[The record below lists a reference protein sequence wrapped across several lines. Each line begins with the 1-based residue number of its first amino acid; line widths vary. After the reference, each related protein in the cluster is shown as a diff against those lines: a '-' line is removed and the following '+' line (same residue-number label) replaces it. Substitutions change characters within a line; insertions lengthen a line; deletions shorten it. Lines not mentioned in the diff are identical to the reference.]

1 MPVSFSVTQ
10 PHELGR
16 MEAKRRVDK
25 GIDALTDKMGLR
37 DTWTDNVAT
46 ITGSGQSAGITGT
59 ATVRNHGVDV
69 TLNVPD
75 ERAQYA
81 SIYEANLRNWLKDI
95 LAKG

>member
-1 MPVSFSVTQ
+1 MAVSFSVTE

-25 GIDALTDKMGLR
+25 GIDALTDKMGLQ
-37 DTWTDNVAT
+37 DSWTDNVAT

-69 TLNVPD
+69 TLHVPD
-75 ERAQYA
+75 DKVQYA
-81 SIYEANLRNWLKDI
+81 SIYEANLKNWLKDI
-95 LAKG
+95 LSKA